1 MRQLLEM
8 QADRIEL
15 VLAQH
20 KAPARVAGGVVTPR
34 WVQFHLSPALGT
46 RLSRVQA
53 LADEIALAL
62 GAAQVRV
69 CRQGA
74 VVHIQVPRPDPQP
87 VRLLELCRR
96 LPGVPLGSAVLGVA
110 DDGAPLLLRLPS
122 PEVAHVL
129 VAGTTGSG
137 KTALVQAMV
146 LSLALAHRRS
156 QLQLV
161 LVDPKAGRAF
171 APLAGL
177 PHLLRPVVVDAAQA
191 GTALSD
197 LLGLMES
204 RDRQRVD
211 TPRIVVVL
219 DEVADLAATGGKAV
233 LEPLAR
239 LTQRGREAGIHVVAC
254 TQKPAASLLG
264 TLTKANFPVRL
275 VGRVTSLEDARVA
288 TGVGGSGAERLTGR
302 GDFLAVSGAGITR
315 FQAAFIAP
323 HEMENVVHRLQAG
336 QRGWEMVDREMNAA
350 SKAPSVKQPIPL
362 KLPTPIDRLLHRA
375 HAG

>member
-1 MRQLLEM
+1 MRQLLEL

-62 GAAQVRV
+62 GAAQVRI

-74 VVHIQVPRPDPQP
+74 AVHIQVPRPDPQP

-171 APLAGL
+171 APLAEL

-191 GTALSD
+191 GAALSD

-204 RDRQRVD
+204 RDRQRVN

-219 DEVADLAATGGKAV
+219 DEVADLAATGGKPLLAA
-233 LEPLAR
+233 LAR

-302 GDFLAVSGAGITR
+302 GDFLAVSGAGLTR

-323 HEMENVVHRLQAG
+323 HEMENLVRLIQSGDGRGVVREGPARLEML
-336 QRGWEMVDREMNAA
+336 RG
-350 SKAPSVKQPIPL
+350 
-362 KLPTPIDRLLHRA
+362 
-375 HAG
+375 